1 MSSSEANLREIKKV
15 IEILQTYGN
24 VLVPGYKN
32 IPNIKAQD
40 KLKYLVE
47 KLQKE
52 EGWTIEEIQKKSRRN
67 ITPKTK

>member
-1 MSSSEANLREIKKV
+1 MSSSEFKLREIKKV

-52 EGWTIEEIQKKSRRN
+52 EGWTIEEIQKKVDE
-67 ITPKTK
+67 I

>member
-1 MSSSEANLREIKKV
+1 MSLSEANLREIKKV

-52 EGWTIEEIQKKSRRN
+52 EGWTIEEIQNKVDE
-67 ITPKTK
+67 I

>member
-52 EGWTIEEIQKKSRRN
+52 EGWTIEEIQNKVDE
-67 ITPKTK
+67 I

>member
-52 EGWTIEEIQKKSRRN
+52 EGWTIEEIQKKVDE
-67 ITPKTK
+67 I

>member
-1 MSSSEANLREIKKV
+1 MSLSEANLREIKKV

-52 EGWTIEEIQKKSRRN
+52 EGWTIEEIQKKVDE
-67 ITPKTK
+67 I

>member
-40 KLKYLVE
+40 KLKFLVE

-52 EGWTIEEIQKKSRRN
+52 EGWTIEEIQNKVDE
-67 ITPKTK
+67 I